1 MKKRVFKILALLLAF
16 LFIMPTFLACKSQPI
31 KAGKRALATVGTVG
45 EFEVPYEELYFFANN
60 YKQSFGDKYGD
71 AAKDHSDELREAVY
85 KDIVA
90 NYAVLTLAKEAG
102 LSTDSEEVQEEVQSR
117 LDSYI
122 EEDFDGKR
130 SKYKKYL
137 KEQGI
142 TDNYI
147 RFSIAVDIVYS
158 QLVSEY
164 LKTGAINSDEQYV
177 KNAIKEEFVRTWHIM
192 IPNEDGNAAN
202 YDLAKEA
209 LDKINAGTSMFEMI
223 GSKYNKDFMLTTTDG
238 YYFTK
243 GIMDESYEKAAYDL
257 EVGEISGIVES
268 TAQIDGEQINC
279 YYIIQRLELEDAYIT
294 ANFETL
300 RSTYL
305 TSCVYEK
312 VETLQSS
319 LSFAPNEYC
328 NSLDLFE
335 LDAPNQT
342 DLFVMGI
349 IAAVTISCI
358 ACAAVVTVVI
368 VKIKNKKRVK

>member
-1 MKKRVFKILALLLAF
+1 MKKRVFKIFALLFAF
-16 LFIMPTFLACKSQPI
+16 LLIMPTFLACKSQPI
-31 KAGKRALATVGTVG
+31 KAGKNALATVGAVG

-71 AAKDHSDELREAVY
+71 AAKAHLNELREAVY

-90 NYAVLTLAKEAG
+90 NYAVLTLAKEVG
-102 LSTDSEEVQEEVQSR
+102 LSIESEDIQEEVQSR

-147 RFSIAVDIVYS
+147 RFSIAVDLVYS

-164 LKTGAINSDEQYV
+164 IKTGVINDDEQYV
-177 KNAIKEEFVRTWHIM
+177 KNAIKEDFVRTWHVM
-192 IPNEDGNAAN
+192 IPNEDGSAAN
-202 YDLAKEA
+202 YELAKEA
-209 LDKINAGTSMFEMI
+209 LDKINSGTSMFDMI

-243 GIMDESYEKAAYDL
+243 GIMDESYEKAAYEL
-257 EVGEISGIVES
+257 EIGEISGIVES

-279 YYIIQRLELEDAYIT
+279 YYIIQRLELEEAYIK

-312 VETLQSS
+312 VENLQSA
-319 LSFAPNEYC
+319 LTFIPNEYC
-328 NSLDLFE
+328 NSLDLFV

-342 DLFVMGI
+342 DMFAMGI
-349 IAAVTISCI
+349 IAAVTIACI
-358 ACAAVVTVVI
+358 AGATIVTIII
-368 VKIKNKKRVK
+368 VKLKKKKTVK